1 MFKDIANIASLFKQ
15 AQEIGGKIETI
26 KEQLK
31 SERAVGNSG
40 GGMVEAEVNGLG
52 EVLRLTI
59 DQALVDGGEREMIED
74 LVPAAINQ
82 AVAKA
87 REKHAEA
94 MKTVTG
100 GLNIPGI
107 EGALD
112 KLLGDGGDN
121 PLS

>member
-15 AQEIGGKIETI
+15 AQEIGGKIEAI
-26 KEQLK
+26 KDQLK
-31 SERAVGNSG
+31 TERVVGSSG
-40 GGMVEAEVNGLG
+40 GGMVEVEVNGLG

-59 DQALVDGGEREMIED
+59 DQGLFDAGEREMVED

-82 AVAKA
+82 AAAKA

-94 MKTVTG
+94 MKNMTG

-107 EGALD
+107 DGAID
-112 KLLGDGGDN
+112 KLLSDGN
-121 PLS
+121 SPFS

>member
-15 AQEIGGKIETI
+15 AQEIGGKIEGI

-31 SERAVGNSG
+31 SDRVVGSAG

-52 EVLRLTI
+52 DVLRLTI
-59 DQALVDGGEREMIED
+59 DQTLVDGGEREMIED

-82 AVAKA
+82 AIVKA

-94 MKTVTG
+94 MKTMTG

-107 EGALD
+107 DGALD
-112 KLLGDGGDN
+112 KLLGDSGDN